1 MSVTLITREDMEES
15 RVKYDKARKEYS
27 NMYFNYLTTVLYDAG
42 VYNKLVEIKCGNLIL
57 RGQFKVSV
65 EPYLPRPWTI
75 KFFPVRKTYEGI
87 SMKSKNIPNFYPWQ
101 EDTLVQQLKDI
112 CEVVGDL
119 P

>member
-1 MSVTLITREDMEES
+1 MSYTFISREDMEDARS
-15 RVKYDKARKEYS
+15 KYQEARTKYS
-27 NMYFNYLTTVLYDAG
+27 HAYFNFLTTVLDDAG
-42 VYNKLVEIKCGNLIL
+42 VLNKLVKLKGSDLK
-57 RGQFKVSV
+57 GQFKVSD

-87 SMKSKNIPNFYPWQ
+87 SMKSKNIPNFYPWN